1 MASSDA
7 KIAEFTRKFLP
18 ELEAQA
24 LECRR
29 KLHALIP
36 RGFEMV
42 YDNYNALVFGFAAT
56 AQPLTEVVIADGTS
70 ALRSATLWQ
79 NPQDSAPS
87 PKPQALSPEP

>member
-56 AQPLTEVVIADGTS
+56 AQPLTEVVIADGDIS
-70 ALRSATLWQ
+70 LAVCHLVAESSRLSPK
-79 NPQDSAPS
+79 PQAPS
-87 PKPQALSPEP
+87 PKP